1 MEAPEDSN
9 SNGVQVQAMINT
21 RDALLNAMTGG
32 IPDLVQMQ
40 RNQNH
45 PHNLGSDESRNL
57 TSEIPIMAAPNFPQD
72 AEISTLL
79 LHSGFELDFYVL
91 KFR

>member
-9 SNGVQVQAMINT
+9 SNGIQVQAMINT

-45 PHNLGSDESRNL
+45 PHNLGGDESRNL
-57 TSEIPIMAAPNFPQD
+57 RSEIPIMAAPNFPQD

-79 LHSGFELDFYVL
+79 LHSGFE
-91 KFR
+91 FRFLCIET

>member
-9 SNGVQVQAMINT
+9 SNGIQVQAMINT

-45 PHNLGSDESRNL
+45 PHNLGGDESRNL
-57 TSEIPIMAAPNFPQD
+57 TSEIAIMAAPNFPQD

-79 LHSGFELDFYVL
+79 LHSGFE
-91 KFR
+91 FRFLCIET

>member
-9 SNGVQVQAMINT
+9 SNGFQVQAMINT

-45 PHNLGSDESRNL
+45 PHNLGGDESRNL

-79 LHSGFELDFYVL
+79 LHSGFE
-91 KFR
+91 FRFLCIET